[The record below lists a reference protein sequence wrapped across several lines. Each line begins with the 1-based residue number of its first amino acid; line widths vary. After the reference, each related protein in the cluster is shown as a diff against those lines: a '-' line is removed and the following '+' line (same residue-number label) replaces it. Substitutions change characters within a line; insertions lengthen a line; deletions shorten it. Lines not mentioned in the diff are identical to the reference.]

1 MVIGILINIIALIIL
16 IVSLKTIK
24 YINKTNVCSYAYKEW
39 HTIKLPLWAYVLLIL
54 IAVVPYL
61 GTLFYILVY
70 YTYSDIDACK
80 YYCIKPAFHKKLT
93 NVINKIINL
102 INTEI

>member
-1 MVIGILINIIALIIL
+1 MALGILINIIALILL

-24 YINKTNVCSYAYKEW
+24 YIKANVYSYEDKDW

-61 GTLFYILVY
+61 GTLFYIIVY

-80 YYCIKPAFHKKLT
+80 YYCKKPAFHKKLT
-93 NVINKIINL
+93 NSINKVINL
-102 INTEI
+102 INMEI

>member
-1 MVIGILINIIALIIL
+1 MVIGILINIIALILL

-24 YINKTNVCSYAYKEW
+24 YIKANVYSYEDKDW

-61 GTLFYILVY
+61 GTLFYIIVY
-70 YTYSDIDACK
+70 YTYSDIDTRK
-80 YYCIKPAFHKKLT
+80 YYCIRPTFHKKLT

-102 INTEI
+102 INMEI

>member
-1 MVIGILINIIALIIL
+1 MVIGILINIIAFILL

-24 YINKTNVCSYAYKEW
+24 YINKTNVYSYEDKGW
-39 HTIKLPLWAYVLLIL
+39 LTIKLPLWRYVLLIL

-70 YTYSDIDACK
+70 YTYSDIDTCK
-80 YYCIKPAFHKKLT
+80 YYCRKPTFHKKLT
-93 NVINKIINL
+93 NAINKVITFIN
-102 INTEI
+102 IEI

>member
-1 MVIGILINIIALIIL
+1 MVIGILINIIALILL

-24 YINKTNVCSYAYKEW
+24 YINKTNVCSYEDKKW
-39 HTIKLPLWAYVLLIL
+39 HTIKLPLWVYMLLLLI
-54 IAVVPYL
+54 VTVPYL

-70 YTYSDIDACK
+70 YTYSDIDTCK
-80 YYCIKPAFHKKLT
+80 YYCIKPSFHKKLT
-93 NVINKIINL
+93 NAINKVIIL

>member
-1 MVIGILINIIALIIL
+1 MVIGIIINIIALILL

-24 YINKTNVCSYAYKEW
+24 YIKANVYSSEDKDW

-61 GTLFYILVY
+61 GTLFYVIVY

-102 INTEI
+102 INMEI

>member
-1 MVIGILINIIALIIL
+1 MVIGILINIIALILL

-24 YINKTNVCSYAYKEW
+24 YINKTNVYRYEDKEW
-39 HTIKLPLWAYVLLIL
+39 RTIKLPLWRYVLLIL

-70 YTYSDIDACK
+70 YTYSDIDTCK
-80 YYCIKPAFHKKLT
+80 YYCKKPSFHKKLADT
-93 NVINKIINL
+93 INKVITL

>member
-1 MVIGILINIIALIIL
+1 MALGILINIIALILL

-24 YINKTNVCSYAYKEW
+24 YIKANVYSYEDKDW

-61 GTLFYILVY
+61 GTLFYIIVY
-70 YTYSDIDACK
+70 YTYSDIDACE
-80 YYCIKPAFHKKLT
+80 YYCIKPSFHKKLT
-93 NVINKIINL
+93 NIINKVITIIN
-102 INTEI
+102 IEI

>member
-1 MVIGILINIIALIIL
+1 MVIGILINIIALILL

-24 YINKTNVCSYAYKEW
+24 YIKTNVYSYEDKEW
-39 HTIKLPLWAYVLLIL
+39 HTIKLPLYAYMLLIL

-61 GTLFYILVY
+61 GTLFYIIVY
-70 YTYSDIDACK
+70 YTYSDIDTCK
-80 YYCIKPAFHKKLT
+80 YYCKKPSFHKKLT
-93 NVINKIINL
+93 NTINKVITF

>member
-1 MVIGILINIIALIIL
+1 MVIGILINIIALILL

-24 YINKTNVCSYAYKEW
+24 YIKANVYSYEDKDW

-54 IAVVPYL
+54 IALVPYL
-61 GTLFYILVY
+61 GTLFYIIVY
-70 YTYSDIDACK
+70 YTYSDIDAYK

-93 NVINKIINL
+93 NSINKVINL
-102 INTEI
+102 INMEI

>member
-1 MVIGILINIIALIIL
+1 MALGIIINIVALIIL

-24 YINKTNVCSYAYKEW
+24 YIKANVYSYEDKDW
-39 HTIKLPLWAYVLLIL
+39 HTIKLPLWAYVLLLL

-70 YTYSDIDACK
+70 YTYSDIDACE
-80 YYCIKPAFHKKLT
+80 YYCKKPAFHKKLT
-93 NVINKIINL
+93 NSINKVITL

>member
-1 MVIGILINIIALIIL
+1 MALGIIINIIALILL

-24 YINKTNVCSYAYKEW
+24 YIKANVYSYEDKDW

-61 GTLFYILVY
+61 GTLFYVIVY

-80 YYCIKPAFHKKLT
+80 YYCIRPTFHKKLT
-93 NVINKIINL
+93 NSINKVITL

>member
-1 MVIGILINIIALIIL
+1 MALGIIINIIALILL

-24 YINKTNVCSYAYKEW
+24 YIKANVYSYENKDW

-54 IAVVPYL
+54 IALVPYL
-61 GTLFYILVY
+61 GTLFYIIVY

-80 YYCIKPAFHKKLT
+80 YYCIRPAFHKKLT
-93 NVINKIINL
+93 NSINKVINL
-102 INTEI
+102 INMEI

>member
-1 MVIGILINIIALIIL
+1 MVIGILINIIAFILL

-24 YINKTNVCSYAYKEW
+24 YIKANVYSYEDKDW

-61 GTLFYILVY
+61 GTLFYIIVY

-80 YYCIKPAFHKKLT
+80 YYCNKPAFHKKLT
-93 NVINKIINL
+93 NSINKVINL
-102 INTEI
+102 INMEI

>member
-1 MVIGILINIIALIIL
+1 MALGIIINIIALILL

-24 YINKTNVCSYAYKEW
+24 YIKANVYSYEDKDW

-54 IAVVPYL
+54 IALVPYL
-61 GTLFYILVY
+61 GTLFYIIVY
-70 YTYSDIDACK
+70 YTYSDIDARK
-80 YYCIKPAFHKKLT
+80 YYCIKPVFHKKLI
-93 NVINKIINL
+93 NAIDKVITF

>member
-1 MVIGILINIIALIIL
+1 MALGIIINIVALILL

-24 YINKTNVCSYAYKEW
+24 YIKANVYSYEDKDW

-54 IAVVPYL
+54 IALVPYL
-61 GTLFYILVY
+61 GTLFYIIVY
-70 YTYSDIDACK
+70 YTYSDIDARK
-80 YYCIKPAFHKKLT
+80 YYCIRPAFHKKLT
-93 NVINKIINL
+93 NSINKVINL

>member
-1 MVIGILINIIALIIL
+1 MALGIIINIVALILL

-24 YINKTNVCSYAYKEW
+24 YINKTNVYSYEDKEW

-61 GTLFYILVY
+61 GTLFYIFVH
-70 YTYSDIDACK
+70 YTYSDIDACE
-80 YYCIKPAFHKKLT
+80 YYCKESAFHKKLT
-93 NVINKIINL
+93 NAINKVITL